1 MSFKNLKIRERL
13 DVTGFLFEAGWLEM
27 VSETY
32 SDSRFKETFRVKRET
47 FFYILEKIEGSI
59 SKD

>member
-1 MSFKNLKIRERL
+1 
-13 DVTGFLFEAGWLEM
+13 M

-32 SDSRFKETFRVKRET
+32 SDSKFKETFRVKRET

-59 SKD
+59 SKQSTSEEPISADKRLAICIYSTF